1 MYSAHQACDYG
12 KGMDTMAKEFVLRI
26 MGESDILEVSVN
38 EERLASHKAPQ
49 HDKSWD
55 KADHANWLAH
65 WLDGD
70 RAATWMEDKALNDLM
85 EQTAI
90 ELLVSDENVQT
101 FFDSEANYLLVLLLR
116 EKWPV
121 GSKAGFKLVADKVGA
136 AHTYHMIYCTPQKI
150 EAIDDAQMI
159 ASAES
164 HALGAHLPAL
174 KKSKK
179 IFANS
184 SAVHA
189 VIKQAMR
196 S

>member
-1 MYSAHQACDYG
+1 
-12 KGMDTMAKEFVLRI
+12 MAKNFVLRV
-26 MGESDILEVSVN
+26 MGESDILEVKID
-38 EERLASHKAPQ
+38 EARLQSHNAPDHDASWHRT
-49 HDKSWD
+49 DL
-55 KADHANWLAH
+55 ANWLAH

-70 RAATWMEDKALNDLM
+70 RAASWMEDKALNDKM
-85 EQTAI
+85 EQTAL
-90 ELLVSDENVQT
+90 ELLVTDENVQT
-101 FFDSEANYLLVLLLR
+101 FLESEANYLLMLLLR

-121 GSKAGFKLVADKVGA
+121 GSKAGFKVTADKVGA
-136 AHTYHMIYCTPQKI
+136 NHTYHMIYCTPQKI
-150 EAIDDAQMI
+150 ETLDDDQMI

-174 KKSKK
+174 KKSRK

>member
-1 MYSAHQACDYG
+1 
-12 KGMDTMAKEFVLRI
+12 MAKEFVLRV
-26 MGESDILEVSVN
+26 MGESDILEVQVSTDRFLN
-38 EERLASHKAPQ
+38 HTAPA

-70 RAATWMEDKALNDLM
+70 RAAEWMDNKSLTEKM
-85 EQTAI
+85 EQTALD
-90 ELLVSDENVQT
+90 LLVTDENVNT
-101 FFDSEANYLLVLLLR
+101 FLESEANYLLMLLLR

-121 GSKAGFKLVADKVGA
+121 GSKAGFKVTADKVGA
-136 AHTYHMIYCTPQKI
+136 NHTYHMIYCTPQKI
-150 EAIDDAQMI
+150 DSLDDAQMI
-159 ASAES
+159 AKAES
-164 HALGAHLPAL
+164 QALGAHLPAL
-174 KKSKK
+174 KKSRK

-196 S
+196 

>member
-1 MYSAHQACDYG
+1 
-12 KGMDTMAKEFVLRI
+12 MAQNFVLRV
-26 MGESDILEVSVN
+26 MGESDILEVMVDEARMS
-38 EERLASHKAPQ
+38 AHKAPS

-55 KADHANWLAH
+55 NADKANWLAH

-70 RAATWMEDKALNDLM
+70 RAAAWMDDAALSEKM
-85 EQTAI
+85 EQTALS
-90 ELLVSDENVQT
+90 LLLDDENVAT
-101 FFDSEANYLLVLLLR
+101 FLESEGNYLLMLLLR

-121 GSKAGFKLVADKVGA
+121 GSKAGFKTKADKVGA
-136 AHTYHMIYCTPQKI
+136 NHTYHMIYCTPQKI
-150 EAIDDAQMI
+150 ETLDDAQMI

-164 HALGAHLPAL
+164 HALGAHLPML
-174 KKSKK
+174 KKSRK

>member
-1 MYSAHQACDYG
+1 
-12 KGMDTMAKEFVLRI
+12 MAKEFVLRI

-38 EERLASHKAPQ
+38 EARLASHQAPE

-70 RAATWMEDKALNDLM
+70 RAAMWMEDKALNDLM

-90 ELLVSDENVQT
+90 DLLVNDENVQT

-121 GSKAGFKLVADKVGA
+121 GSKAGFKTVADKVGA

-164 HALGAHLPAL
+164 HALGVHLPAL
-174 KKSKK
+174 KKARK

-184 SAVHA
+184 SAVHS
-189 VIKQAMR
+189 VIKQALR
-196 S
+196 